1 MLGGD
6 FEMSLSQ
13 RIAPHLPF
21 LRRFSRALTGDQQ
34 VGDAYVAAL
43 LELIIADPSTVREA
57 GDLKTEL
64 YRHYCKVWESVSL
77 NLRSRSERQNWEVSA
92 QEHLSSLSP
101 KAREAFLL
109 MALEGFGQ
117 DQVAEILSLDLVKIA
132 ELITEASAT
141 ISQQVT
147 TDVLIIEDEPIIAL
161 ELEDI
166 VGSLGHRIIGV
177 ARTETQALEVANG
190 KQPKLILADI
200 QLADG
205 SSGLDAV
212 AKLLKRFEAPVIFI
226 TAFPERL
233 LTGQR
238 PEPAFL
244 LTKPFVPDMVK
255 AVISQALF
263 FDTKARMAA

>member
-1 MLGGD
+1 
-6 FEMSLSQ
+6 MSLSQ

-43 LELIIADPSTVREA
+43 LELIIADPATVSEA
-57 GDLKTEL
+57 GDLKAEL
-64 YRHYCKVWESVSL
+64 YKHYCKVWESVSL

-109 MALEGFGQ
+109 MALEGFTQ
-117 DQVAEILSLDLVKIA
+117 EQVALILSLDVAEAA
-132 ELITEASAT
+132 ELVSEASAM
-141 ISQQVT
+141 IAQQVA
-147 TDVLIIEDEPIIAL
+147 TDVLIIEDEPIIAM
-161 ELEDI
+161 EIEDI
-166 VGSLGHRIIGV
+166 VSSLGHRIIGV
-177 ARTETQALEVANG
+177 ARTETQALEIAKT

-205 SSGLDAV
+205 SSGLEAV
-212 AKLLKRFEAPVIFI
+212 AKLLQRLEAPVIFI

-244 LTKPFVPDMVK
+244 LTKPFVPEMVK

-263 FDTKARMAA
+263 FDTKAKLAA

>member
-1 MLGGD
+1 
-6 FEMSLSQ
+6 MSLSQ

-43 LELIIADPSTVREA
+43 LELIIADPAAVSET
-57 GDLKTEL
+57 GDFKTEL
-64 YRHYCKVWESVSL
+64 YRNYCKVWESVSL
-77 NLRSRSERQNWEVSA
+77 NLRSRSELPSWELSA

-109 MALEGFGQ
+109 MALEGFKQ
-117 DQVAEILSLDLVKIA
+117 EQVAQILSLDVAKTV
-132 ELITEASAT
+132 ELIREASTT
-141 ISQQVT
+141 ISQQVA
-147 TDVLIIEDEPIIAL
+147 TDVLIIEDEPIIAM
-161 ELEDI
+161 EIEDI
-166 VGSLGHRIIGV
+166 VSSLGHNIIGV
-177 ARTETQALEVANG
+177 ARTETQALEIAKA

-205 SSGLDAV
+205 SSGLEAV
-212 AKLLKRFEAPVIFI
+212 GKLLQRFEAPVIFI

-244 LTKPFVPDMVK
+244 LTKPFVPEMVK

-263 FDTKARMAA
+263 FDTKAKMAA

>member
-1 MLGGD
+1 
-6 FEMSLSQ
+6 MSLSQ

-43 LELIIADPSTVREA
+43 LELIIADPSAVSESPE
-57 GDLKTEL
+57 LKGEL
-64 YRHYCKVWESVSL
+64 YRQYCKVWESVSL
-77 NLRSRSERQNWEVSA
+77 NLSTRSERENWEISS
-92 QEHLSSLSP
+92 QEHLASLSP

-109 MALEGFGQ
+109 MALEGFQLGQ
-117 DQVAEILSLDLVKIA
+117 IAQILSLDQTKISDLIA
-132 ELITEASAT
+132 EASQT
-141 ISQQVT
+141 ISQQVA
-147 TDVLIIEDEPIIAL
+147 TDVLIIEDEPIIAMDL
-161 ELEDI
+161 EEI
-166 VGSLGHRIIGV
+166 VSSLGHRLVGV
-177 ARTETQALEVANG
+177 ARTETEALEIAAS
-190 KQPKLILADI
+190 KQPRLILADI

-205 SSGLDAV
+205 SSGLEAV

-263 FDTKARMAA
+263 FDTKAKMAA

>member
-1 MLGGD
+1 
-6 FEMSLSQ
+6 MSLSQ

-43 LELIIADPSTVREA
+43 LEMIIADPATVSDA

-64 YRHYCKVWESVSL
+64 YKHYCKVWESVSL
-77 NLRSRSERQNWEVSA
+77 NLRSRSERQNWELSA
-92 QEHLSSLSP
+92 QEHLSALSP

-109 MALEGFGQ
+109 MALEGFKQ
-117 DQVAEILSLDLVKIA
+117 EQVAQILSLDVAKTA
-132 ELITEASAT
+132 ALISEASSI
-141 ISQQVT
+141 ISEQVA
-147 TDVLIIEDEPIIAL
+147 TDVLIIEDEPIIAM
-161 ELEDI
+161 EIEDI
-166 VGSLGHRIIGV
+166 VQSLGHRIIGV
-177 ARTETQALEVANG
+177 ARTESQALDIAKT

-205 SSGLDAV
+205 SSGLEAV
-212 AKLLKRFEAPVIFI
+212 GKLLQRFEAPVIFI

-244 LTKPFVPDMVK
+244 LTKPFVSEMVK

-263 FDTKARMAA
+263 FDTKAKLAA

>member
-1 MLGGD
+1 
-6 FEMSLSQ
+6 MSLSQ

-43 LELIIADPSTVREA
+43 LELIIADPAAVKES

-77 NLRSRSERQNWEVSA
+77 NLRSRTERENWEVST
-92 QEHLSSLSP
+92 QEHLSLLSP

-109 MALEGFGQ
+109 MALEGFQ
-117 DQVAEILSLDLVKIA
+117 QSQIAQILSLDTGKISD
-132 ELITEASAT
+132 LISEASQT
-141 ISQQVT
+141 ISQQVA
-147 TDVLIIEDEPIIAL
+147 TDVLIIEDEPIIAMD
-161 ELEDI
+161 LEDI
-166 VGSLGHRIIGV
+166 ISSLGHRLIGV
-177 ARTETQALEVANG
+177 ARTETEALEVAAVR
-190 KQPKLILADI
+190 QPKLILADI

-205 SSGLDAV
+205 SSGLEAV

-244 LTKPFVPDMVK
+244 LTKPFMPDMVK

-263 FDTKARMAA
+263 FDTKAKIAA

>member
-1 MLGGD
+1 MN
-6 FEMSLSQ
+6 LSQ
-13 RIAPHLPF
+13 QIAPHLPF

-43 LELIIADPSTVREA
+43 LELIIADPASIDDG

-64 YRHYCKVWESVSL
+64 YRNYCKVWESVSL
-77 NLRSRSERQNWEVSA
+77 NLRSHSERQNWEVSA
-92 QEHLSSLSP
+92 QQHLSVLSP

-109 MALEGFGQ
+109 IALEGFKQ
-117 DQVAEILSLDLVKIA
+117 DQVAQILSLNVTKTADLIS
-132 ELITEASAT
+132 EASSMV
-141 ISQQVT
+141 SQQVA
-147 TDVLIIEDEPIIAL
+147 TDVLIIEDEPIIAM
-161 ELEDI
+161 EIEDI
-166 VGSLGHRIIGV
+166 VQSLGHRIIGV
-177 ARTETQALEVANG
+177 ARTETQALDIAKT

-205 SSGLDAV
+205 SSGLEAV
-212 AKLLKRFEAPVIFI
+212 GKLLQRFQCPVIFI

-244 LTKPFVPDMVK
+244 LTKPFVPEMVK

-263 FDTKARMAA
+263 FDTKARIAA

>member
-1 MLGGD
+1 
-6 FEMSLSQ
+6 MSLSQ

-43 LELIIADPSTVREA
+43 LELIIADPAAVSEA

-64 YRHYCKVWESVSL
+64 YKHYCKVWESVSL
-77 NLRSRSERQNWEVSA
+77 NLRSRSEQQNWEVSA
-92 QEHLSSLSP
+92 QEHLSWLSP

-109 MALEGFGQ
+109 MALEGFTQ
-117 DQVAEILSLDLVKIA
+117 EQVALILSLDVAKTA
-132 ELITEASAT
+132 ELVSEASAI
-141 ISQQVT
+141 ISQQVA

-161 ELEDI
+161 EIEDI
-166 VGSLGHRIIGV
+166 VNSLGHRIIGV
-177 ARTETQALEVANG
+177 ARTETQALEIAKT

-205 SSGLDAV
+205 SSGLEAV
-212 AKLLKRFEAPVIFI
+212 GKLLQRFEAPVIFI

-244 LTKPFVPDMVK
+244 LTKPFVPEMVK

-263 FDTKARMAA
+263 FDTKAKLAA